1 MRIRRGWM
9 LAALVAAP
17 ALAQAQ
23 AQSCP
28 SLSSIELPGGSW
40 RIEQPLVQALHE
52 VLTPHGWSLQLRGVP
67 AGFVGPRISGQVA
80 APTLLQALQ
89 HATQAAHAAGWRV
102 DLMADKGRCQAV
114 LAFDAQQAA
123 VGSSAASAA
132 PAAAP
137 TGGGSG
143 SSAMMVSAAG
153 RLIDER
159 TPPQEPTEI
168 RLEAGQPLSRA
179 LRSLLSANGWS
190 MAWQLDYDYFLD
202 APLVFAPVDLKTIL
216 ERVVSIYQQH
226 GGLIGVRAR
235 FAADNKVVVFE
246 EVDHAR

>member
-1 MRIRRGWM
+1 MKKVWVM
-9 LAALVAAP
+9 ACLAALA
-17 ALAQAQ
+17 
-23 AQSCP
+23 S
-28 SLSSIELPGGSW
+28 
-40 RIEQPLVQALHE
+40 
-52 VLTPHGWSLQLRGVP
+52 
-67 AGFVGPRISGQVA
+67 
-80 APTLLQALQ
+80 
-89 HATQAAHAAGWRV
+89 HA
-102 DLMADKGRCQAV
+102 
-114 LAFDAQQAA
+114 
-123 VGSSAASAA
+123 
-132 PAAAP
+132 
-137 TGGGSG
+137 
-143 SSAMMVSAAG
+143 AAG

-159 TPPQEPTEI
+159 TPQANLDVQQGAPVDVKVESAKAAPPPQEPTEI